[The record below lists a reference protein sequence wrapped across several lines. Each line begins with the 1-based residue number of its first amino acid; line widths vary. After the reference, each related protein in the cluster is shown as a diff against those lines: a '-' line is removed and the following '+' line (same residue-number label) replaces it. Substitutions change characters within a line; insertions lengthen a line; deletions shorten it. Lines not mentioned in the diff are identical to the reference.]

1 MGSRLIT
8 TAVLLVATASCGGR
22 AASVPQSKQWGS
34 MSDDEKMVF
43 MTDVVT
49 PRMKAVFE
57 EYDGHRFANFGC
69 NSCHAADG
77 AERDFAMP
85 CPDLLLEPSAWNTG
99 RAAPAEAPSSFDAFM
114 AKSVTPE
121 MAKLLG
127 RPAGCFACHTE
138 ER

>member
-1 MGSRLIT
+1 
-8 TAVLLVATASCGGR
+8 
-22 AASVPQSKQWGS
+22 

-49 PRMKAVFE
+49 PRMKDVFE
-57 EYDGHRFANFGC
+57 AYDRHRFAKFGC
-69 NSCHAADG
+69 ESCHAADG
-77 AERDFAMP
+77 AERGFAMP
-85 CPDLLLEPSAWNTG
+85 CPDLLLEPSPWNTG
-99 RAAPAEAPSSFDAFM
+99 RAAPAEAPSPFDAFM

-127 RPAGCFACHTE
+127 RPADGLGCFACHSE